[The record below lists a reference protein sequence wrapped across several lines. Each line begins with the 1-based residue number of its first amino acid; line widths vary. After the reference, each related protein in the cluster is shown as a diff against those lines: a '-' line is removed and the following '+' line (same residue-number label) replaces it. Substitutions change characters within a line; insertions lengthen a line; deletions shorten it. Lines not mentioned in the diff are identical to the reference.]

1 MINRIRDLKQGMI
14 CRIQLKSFAAQING
28 GGYHNMSDQMK
39 FIILSIKDEDGVDN
53 PYKKEIKFLYN
64 GKIYRTW
71 LSGDTKVLKIK
82 K

>member
-14 CRIQLKSFAAQING
+14 CQIQLKYFAAQLNG
-28 GGYHNMSDQMK
+28 GGYDSMSDQMK
-39 FIILSIKDEDGVDN
+39 FIILSVKNEDLEKDR
-53 PYKKEIKFLYN
+53 KEIKFLYD